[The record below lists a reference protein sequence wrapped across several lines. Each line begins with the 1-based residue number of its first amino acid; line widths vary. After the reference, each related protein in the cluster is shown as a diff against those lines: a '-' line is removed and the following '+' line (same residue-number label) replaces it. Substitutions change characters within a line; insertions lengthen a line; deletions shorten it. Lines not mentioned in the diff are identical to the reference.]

1 MNTFVCTVLFIV
13 IKLFGLLKIKGK
25 TNKPSNHRYVV
36 TCSHTSWIDCIMLAI
51 AVYPTP
57 VHFMA
62 KKELFNRS
70 FSRKFMESVKAFP
83 VNRENPG
90 PSALKIPLKILKNNK
105 CVGIFP
111 SGTRTSEDV
120 PLKRGAVTIA
130 MKAKAPLL
138 PAVYK
143 GPTKFKQ
150 ILKGEKAVVIFG
162 TPIDFEKELQ
172 SVKKEHLIESG
183 VNLLEARMKQ
193 LQL

>member
-1 MNTFVCTVLFIV
+1 MNTFVCTVLFV
-13 IKLFGLLKIKGK
+13 VTKLFGLLKIEGK
-25 TNKPSNHRYVV
+25 AYMPSNQRYVV
-36 TCSHTSWIDCIMLAI
+36 TCSHTSWIDVIMLAT

-62 KKELFNRS
+62 KKELFHNK
-70 FSRKFMESVKAFP
+70 FSKKFMESVKAFP

-90 PSALKIPLKILKNNK
+90 PSTLKIPLKLLRDNK

-130 MKAKAPLL
+130 VKAKAPLL

-143 GPTKFKQ
+143 GPSTFKQ

-162 TPIDFEKELQ
+162 KPIDFEKELQ

-183 VNLLEARMKQ
+183 VSLLETKMKQ
-193 LQL
+193 LQP

>member
-1 MNTFVCTVLFIV
+1 MNTFVCTILFIV
-13 IKLFGLLKIKGK
+13 TKLFGLLKIEGK
-25 TNKPSNHRYVV
+25 TNIPSDQRYVV
-36 TCSHTSWIDCIMLAI
+36 TCSHTSWIDVIMLAI

-62 KKELFNRS
+62 KKELFHS
-70 FSRKFMESVKAFP
+70 KISRKFMESVKAFP

-90 PSALKIPLKILKNNK
+90 PSALKIPLKILKDNK

-130 MKAKAPLL
+130 VKAKAPLL

-143 GPTKFKQ
+143 GPSTVKQ

-162 TPIDFEKELQ
+162 KPIDFEKELQ
-172 SVKKEHLIESG
+172 SVQKEQLIESG
-183 VNLLEARMKQ
+183 VSLLETKMKQ
-193 LQL
+193 LQP